1 MAYIE
6 FKDVTKEYRNGD
18 TITKAN
24 DEVSFTIDKGSFVVI
39 LGPSGAG
46 KSTTMN
52 MLGGMD
58 TPTSGQIIVDGE
70 DISKYDAGQL
80 TAFRRENL
88 GFVFQN
94 YNLIPNLTSKENV
107 DLSIEISHS
116 NADAN
121 EILALC
127 GLEKQ
132 ADHFPAQLSG
142 GEQQRVSI
150 ARAIATE
157 PSLLLADEP
166 TGALDNET
174 GIQILSLLQK
184 TCRKLGTT
192 AVVITHNQTISQMAN
207 RIIRINSGQVES
219 IEDQDQPKDVSEI
232 DW

>member
-18 TITKAN
+18 TVTKAN
-24 DEVSFTIDKGSFVVI
+24 DEVSFTIDKGTFVVI

-58 TPTSGQIIVDGE
+58 IPTSGQIIVDGH
-70 DISKYDAGQL
+70 DISEYDAGQL
-80 TAFRRENL
+80 TEFRRDNL

-107 DLSIEISHS
+107 ELSIEISDS
-116 NADAN
+116 DADA
-121 EILALC
+121 IDVLDLC
-127 GLEKQ
+127 GL
-132 ADHFPAQLSG
+132 ADRADNFPAQLSG

-150 ARAIATE
+150 ARAIASQ

-174 GIQILSLLQK
+174 GIQILKLLQK
-184 TCRKLGTT
+184 TCRELGTT
-192 AVVITHNQTISQMAN
+192 VVVITHNQAISQMAD
-207 RIIRINSGQVES
+207 RVIRINNGEVES
-219 IEDQDQPKDVSEI
+219 ITDQEEPKKVSEI
-232 DW
+232 EW